1 MSRVWPNLIRHQL
14 VHTGEKPF
22 KCEKCDK
29 VFSQSSNLKTHQKIH
44 TGEKSYQCK
53 MCDKSFAHKATLIFH
68 ERKHTGERPY
78 QCAECGKT
86 FVHASTL
93 KEHERNH
100 NKKLLINKKKRGVLK
115 KAKQPMSCNT
125 AETQVLKNRSASLV
139 DSSINEL
146 NPCPECGKLFSQ
158 RSSLKIHLRVH
169 TGEKP
174 FHCPECN
181 NSNLKTHQKIHTGEK
196 SYQCKMCDKSFAHKA
211 TLIFHERKHT
221 GERPYQCAECG
232 KTFVHASTLKEHE
245 RNHNKKLL
253 INKKKGGVLK
263 KAKQPMSCNTAETLQ
278 QQESQGH
285 TQAPLNMPMEDTP
298 QKQQSLLINKDT
310 VQHHKQ
316 QLHRLPSGCRCSGC
330 GGKKYI
336 IPTPIV
342 PVFWDEA
349 DLLLNE

>member
-1 MSRVWPNLIRHQL
+1 HLRVHTGEKPFHCPECNKYFSQRPNLIRHQL

-125 AETQVLKNRSASLV
+125 AETQGQL
-139 DSSINEL
+139 
-146 NPCPECGKLFSQ
+146 
-158 RSSLKIHLRVH
+158 
-169 TGEKP
+169 
-174 FHCPECN
+174 
-181 NSNLKTHQKIHTGEK
+181 
-196 SYQCKMCDKSFAHKA
+196 
-211 TLIFHERKHT
+211 
-221 GERPYQCAECG
+221 
-232 KTFVHASTLKEHE
+232 
-245 RNHNKKLL
+245 
-253 INKKKGGVLK
+253 
-263 KAKQPMSCNTAETLQ
+263 
-278 QQESQGH
+278 QGH
-285 TQAPLNMPMEDTP
+285 TQAPLNMPMVDTP
-298 QKQQSLLINKDT
+298 QKQQSLLINKDMYCT
-310 VQHHKQ
+310 CCPVDVVAVDAAEKNTSYQHQPKAA
-316 QLHRLPSGCRCSGC
+316 
-330 GGKKYI
+330 
-336 IPTPIV
+336 
-342 PVFWDEA
+342 F
-349 DLLLNE
+349 